1 MLLQRSVF
9 ILQRSV
15 FTLTATPLIVT
26 SRRTFITTEQS
37 SPKPTAFVEHF
48 TQQFGVMVG
57 TMSTV
62 ALLGGII
69 SALGYHNDAK
79 VAALDAKLDGFKAE
93 MSERMS
99 GVIALLGEKEKT
111 IDGKMAGIKE
121 TVTKQMEGTRSEAKA
136 AALEVMKDYGVSVAG
151 GVARRT
157 R

>member
-1 MLLQRSVF
+1 
-9 ILQRSV
+9 
-15 FTLTATPLIVT
+15 
-26 SRRTFITTEQS
+26 
-37 SPKPTAFVEHF
+37 
-48 TQQFGVMVG
+48 MVG